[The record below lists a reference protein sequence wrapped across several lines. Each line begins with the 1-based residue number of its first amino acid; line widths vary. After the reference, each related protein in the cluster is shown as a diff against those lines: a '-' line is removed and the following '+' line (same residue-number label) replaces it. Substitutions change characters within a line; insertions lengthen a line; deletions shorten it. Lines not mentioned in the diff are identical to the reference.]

1 VDDSAG
7 EAAAEQRASVRRSE
21 SAEDLF
27 ENAPCGYLSAYADGR
42 LARVNRTF
50 LTWTGYDRDELV
62 EQRRF
67 IDLLAPGSRI
77 YHETHVGPLLRMQGA
92 VRAIAMDLVRA
103 DGSRLPVLVNSHQI
117 TEEDGTVIG
126 VRTSVFDASDRREY
140 ERELLAA
147 RRRAEQAAAWVT
159 AVEQVVAGLAAAS
172 TVGDVCGVVA
182 AAGPELF
189 SSTASAVWL
198 RQPGVDG
205 WQWAGAGTGT
215 AAGATPAAASDELP
229 GTAALLKGAVVRGDG
244 AADEDAVRR
253 RLGRPEG
260 VLLLAPLVAAEQTIG
275 VLAVVVPEAGAA
287 DLEESDGLRLLS
299 TLGRQAG
306 QALDRARLSDQQ
318 QRVATTLQQSML
330 PAHLP
335 EDPRLGLSAC
345 YRPADDGLQVGGD
358 WYDAFTLDHDRIALV
373 VGDVVGRGL
382 HAAAAMG
389 QLRSAVRALA
399 AVDAGP
405 AQLLTRLDA
414 FVEGVPAAQTATL
427 AYAEVDLRDGSVVYA
442 CAGHPPPVMVDAAGT
457 TTQLWDGRSTP
468 LGAHFGSR
476 ARSEAAT
483 VLHPGSR
490 LALYTDGLV
499 ELRDT
504 PLDESIDGL
513 ARVLAE
519 WAGRPLLGMAEAV
532 ADAVLGPGPTGDDVC
547 LLTVAYEDRPTFT
560 HTVPAHL
567 DQVSVVRS
575 ALDGWLTAQGVT
587 GDDHHAAV
595 LACSE
600 VVANA
605 VEHGCA
611 GDPDCS
617 VDVLATVGPD
627 GLVLQVRDRG
637 RWRPVGPPGD
647 RGRGLRIVRTLM
659 DHVGVEKGL
668 GTVVTMMR
676 RTRTA
681 GTS

>member
-1 VDDSAG
+1 VDDRAG
-7 EAAAEQRASVRRSE
+7 EQDADRRATVRRAD

-42 LARVNRTF
+42 LARVNQTF
-50 LTWTGYDRDELV
+50 LTWTGYTRDELV

-67 IDLLAPGSRI
+67 LDLLTPGSRI

-92 VRAIAMDLVRA
+92 VKTIAMDLVRA
-103 DGSRLPVLVNSHQI
+103 DGTRLPVLVNSHQI
-117 TEEDGTVIG
+117 TDDDGAVIG
-126 VRTSVFDASDRREY
+126 VRTSVLDASDRREY
-140 ERELLAA
+140 GRELLAA
-147 RRRAEQAAAWVT
+147 RRRAEAAAAWVT
-159 AVEQVVAGLAAAS
+159 AVEKVVAGLAAAF
-172 TVGDVCGVVA
+172 TVDDVCQLVA
-182 AAGPELF
+182 AAGPDLF
-189 SSTASAVWL
+189 ASTASGVWVTL
-198 RQPGVDG
+198 PGGPG
-205 WQWAGAGTGT
+205 WRWVGAGTGT
-215 AAGATPAAASDELP
+215 ATGSVPATGTDDLP
-229 GTAALLKGAVVRGDG
+229 GADALLEGTVVRGDG
-244 AADEDAVRR
+244 SAAEDAVRR
-253 RLGRPEG
+253 RLGRPPAG
-260 VLLLAPLVAAEQTIG
+260 LLLLAPLVAGEETVG
-275 VLAVVVPEAGAA
+275 VLAVVVA
-287 DLEESDGLRLLS
+287 DDVADADELRLLS

-330 PAHLP
+330 PSHLP

-358 WYDAFTLDHDRIALV
+358 WYDAFFLDHDRIALV

-399 AVDAGP
+399 AVDTGP
-405 AQLLTRLDA
+405 AMLLTRLDS

-442 CAGHPPPVMVDAAGT
+442 CAGHPPPVLVDAAGASS
-457 TTQLWDGRSTP
+457 QLWGGRSTP
-468 LGAHFGSR
+468 LGAHFGVQ
-476 ARSEAAT
+476 ARSEAT
-483 VLHPGSR
+483 IVLQPGSR

-513 ARVLAE
+513 ARVLGDF
-519 WAGRPLLGMAEAV
+519 AGRPLLGLAEAV

-547 LLTVAYEDRPTFT
+547 LLAVAYEDRPTFA
-560 HTVPAHL
+560 HTLPGDLA
-567 DQVSVVRS
+567 QVSVVRT
-575 ALDGWLTAQGVT
+575 ALDDWLTAQGVT
-587 GDDHHAAV
+587 GEDHHAAV

-605 VEHGCA
+605 IEHGC
-611 GDPDCS
+611 GSDPGCL
-617 VDVLATVGPD
+617 VEVLATLAPD

-647 RGRGLRIVRTLM
+647 RGRGLRIVRSLM

-676 RTRTA
+676 RIRPA
-681 GTS
+681 GAP